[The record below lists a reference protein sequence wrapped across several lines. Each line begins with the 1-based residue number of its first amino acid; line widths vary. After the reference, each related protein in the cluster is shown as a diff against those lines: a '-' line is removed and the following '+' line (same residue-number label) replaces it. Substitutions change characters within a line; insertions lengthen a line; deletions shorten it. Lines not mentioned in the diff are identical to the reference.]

1 MITNKNE
8 KKNGS
13 GVNWFDWVNLQWWKF
28 LKTPEPFMIF
38 DFCAISA
45 FSSILLNLSGG

>member
-1 MITNKNE
+1 MTEYKL
-8 KKNGS
+8 
-13 GVNWFDWVNLQWWKF
+13 VM
-28 LKTPEPFMIF
+28 LKVFITPEPFMIS